1 MRVLVVSWEYP
12 PVIYGGLGRH
22 VHRLT
27 EGLVGDGHD
36 VAVVTQAHEDAPDD
50 EDVRGVRVLR
60 VRPDPPAGPDKP
72 EDLVPWV
79 LALNTSLIRA
89 AHRLTRAWS
98 PDVVHAHDWVDAH
111 AGINVARAMDRP
123 LVATIHATEAGLWD
137 GWLSTPLSRAR
148 HDIEAWLVAEATR
161 TIVCSEAMRVEASAA
176 FDVPPEDLTVILNA
190 VDESAWRTTPEARQA
205 MRERFGI
212 PPTTPLLVFGGRLE
226 WEKGTD
232 ICIEALARIRQRHHD
247 ARLVLAGA
255 GSQEINLRRLAQ
267 RLQIDHVVQ
276 FPGRLDQ
283 PELAALFGAAD
294 VALVPSS
301 YEPFGIVAL
310 EAAAA
315 GTPVI
320 AGDSGGLREV
330 IEHEVTGLLVPPRD
344 PDSLASAA
352 LRLLDDKGL
361 AERLVRAAHERTA
374 RDFVWSAV
382 ARETEKVYAAA
393 SRDPRPPRP
402 RPAPA
407 VDGNILADRPES
419 VRQAWRRARGDLL

>member
-1 MRVLVVSWEYP
+1 MRILVVSWEYP

-27 EGLVGDGHD
+27 EGLIADGHD
-36 VAVVTQAHEDAPDD
+36 VAVVTQSHPDLPEEHD
-50 EDVRGVRVLR
+50 DNGVRVLR
-60 VRPDPPAGPDKP
+60 AQPDPPAGERG

-79 LALNTSLIRA
+79 LSLNTSMMRA
-89 AHRLTRAWS
+89 AHRLTREWV

-111 AGINVARAMDRP
+111 AGINIARAIDAP
-123 LVATIHATEAGLWD
+123 LVATVHATEAGLWD

-161 TIVCSEAMRVEASAA
+161 TIVCSEAMRVEAAAA
-176 FDVPPEDLTVILNA
+176 FDVAPEDLTVILNA
-190 VDESAWRTTPEARQA
+190 VDQPAWRTTAEARRA
-205 MRERFGI
+205 TRERFGI
-212 PPTTPLLVFGGRLE
+212 PPKTPLMVFGGRLE
-226 WEKGTD
+226 WEKGVD
-232 ICIEALARIRQRHHD
+232 VCIEALALVRQRHHD

-255 GSQEINLRRLAQ
+255 GSQEVNLRRLAQ

-276 FPGRLDQ
+276 FAGRLDQ
-283 PELAALFGAAD
+283 PELASLFGTAD

-310 EAAAA
+310 EACAA

-330 IEHEVTGLLVPPRD
+330 VEHDVTGLLVPPRD
-344 PDSLASAA
+344 PGDLAAAA
-352 LRLLDDKGL
+352 LRLLDEPGL
-361 AERLVRAAHERTA
+361 SQRLVRAAHQRISRE
-374 RDFVWSAV
+374 FVWTAV
-382 ARETEKVYAAA
+382 ARETEKVYTAAVA
-393 SRDPRPPRP
+393 DPRPPRP

-407 VDGNILADRPES
+407 IDGNVLAERPAA
-419 VRQAWRRARGDLL
+419 VQQAWRRVRGDL

>member
-1 MRVLVVSWEYP
+1 MRILVVSWEFP

-22 VHRLT
+22 VHRLV
-27 EGLVGDGHD
+27 EGLVHDGHD
-36 VAVVTQAHEDAPDD
+36 VSVVTQAHPGAPD
-50 EDVRGVRVLR
+50 EEYVTGARVLR
-60 VRPDPPAGPDKP
+60 VRPDPPAGPDRA

-89 AHRLTRAWS
+89 AHHLTREWL

-111 AGINVARAMDRP
+111 AGINLARAIDRP
-123 LVATIHATEAGLWD
+123 LVATVHATEAGLWD

-176 FDVPPEDLTVILNA
+176 FDVPLDDLAVILNA
-190 VDESAWRTTPEARQA
+190 VDQPAWRTTGEQRQE

-212 PPTTPLLVFGGRLE
+212 PAKTPLLVFGGRLE
-226 WEKGTD
+226 WEKGVD
-232 ICIEALARIRQRHHD
+232 ICIEALARVRQHHLD

-276 FPGRLDQ
+276 FAGRMEQND
-283 PELAALFGAAD
+283 LAALFGAAD

-310 EAAAA
+310 EAGAA

-330 IEHEVTGLLVPPRD
+330 IEHDVTGLLVPPRD
-344 PDSLASAA
+344 TIDLTAA
-352 LRLLDDKGL
+352 ILRVLDEPGL
-361 AERLVRAAHERTA
+361 AERLVRAAHTRTA
-374 RDFVWSAV
+374 KDFVWSAV

-393 SRDPRPPRP
+393 ITDPRPPRP

-407 VDGNILADRPES
+407 VDGNVIADRPES
-419 VRQAWRRARGDLL
+419 VRQAWRRARGDL

>member
-1 MRVLVVSWEYP
+1 MRILVVSWEYP

-22 VHRLT
+22 VQRLT
-27 EGLVGDGHD
+27 EGLVSDGHD
-36 VAVVTQAHEDAPDD
+36 VSVVTQTHPDAPDE
-50 EDVRGVRVLR
+50 EDVHGVRVLR
-60 VRPDPPAGPDKP
+60 VRPDPPAGPERP
-72 EDLVPWV
+72 TDLVPWV

-89 AHRLTRAWS
+89 AHHLTREWL

-111 AGINVARAMDRP
+111 AGINLARALDRP
-123 LVATIHATEAGLWD
+123 LVATVHATEAGLWD

-148 HDIEAWLVAEATR
+148 HDIEAWMVAEAGR

-176 FDVPPEDLTVILNA
+176 FDVPPDDLTVILNA
-190 VDESAWRTTPEARQA
+190 VDQPAWSTPPRAREQ

-212 PPTTPLLVFGGRLE
+212 PPTTPMLVFGGRLE
-226 WEKGTD
+226 WEKGAD
-232 ICIEALARIRQRHHD
+232 ICIEALAQVRQRHHD

-255 GSQEINLRRLAQ
+255 GSQEVELRRLAQ

-276 FPGRLDQ
+276 FAGRLDQ
-283 PELAALFGAAD
+283 SDLAALFGTAD

-310 EAAAA
+310 EAGAA

-330 IEHEVTGLLVPPRD
+330 VEHDVTGLLVPPRD
-344 PDSLASAA
+344 TMDLAAA
-352 LRLLDDKGL
+352 VLRVLDEPGL
-361 AERLVRAAHERTA
+361 SDRLVQAAHQRTA
-374 RDFVWSAV
+374 KDFVWSVV
-382 ARETEKVYAAA
+382 ARETEKVYASAITE
-393 SRDPRPPRP
+393 PRPPRP

-407 VDGNILADRPES
+407 VDGNVLADRPES
-419 VRQAWRRARGDLL
+419 VRQAWRRARGDL

>member
-1 MRVLVVSWEYP
+1 MRILVVSWEYP

-27 EGLVGDGHD
+27 EGLVSDGHD
-36 VAVVTQAHEDAPDD
+36 VTVVTQSHEDAP
-50 EDVRGVRVLR
+50 EEEFVRGVRVLR
-60 VRPDPPAGPDKP
+60 VRPDPPAADRT

-79 LALNTSLIRA
+79 LALNTSLMRA
-89 AHRLTRAWS
+89 GHHLTREWQ

-111 AGINVARAMDRP
+111 AGINLARAIDRP

-161 TIVCSEAMRVEASAA
+161 TIVCSEAMRIEASAA
-176 FDVPPEDLTVILNA
+176 FGVAPEEFAVILNA
-190 VDESAWRTTPEARQA
+190 VDQPAWRTTPDERQA

-212 PPTTPLLVFGGRLE
+212 PPKTPLLAFGGRLE
-226 WEKGTD
+226 WEKGAD
-232 ICIEALARIRQRHHD
+232 VCIEALAQVRQRYHD

-255 GSQEINLRRLAQ
+255 GSQEINLRRLAKQ
-267 RLQIDHVVQ
+267 LQIDHVVQ
-276 FPGRLDQ
+276 FAGRLDQ
-283 PELAALFGAAD
+283 PDLAALFGAAD

-310 EAAAA
+310 EAGAA

-330 IEHEVTGLLVPPRD
+330 VEHDVTGLLVPPRD
-344 PDSLASAA
+344 PPDLAASV
-352 LRLLDDKGL
+352 LRLLDEPGL

-374 RDFVWSAV
+374 KDFVWSAV

-393 SRDPRPPRP
+393 VTDPRPPRP

-407 VDGNILADRPES
+407 GDGNVLADRPES
-419 VRQAWRRARGDLL
+419 VQQAWRRARGM